1 MYGCENWTINKAE
14 CRRIDAS
21 ELWCVEEDSWKSLE
35 LQGDQR
41 SQPKGNQ
48 SWICIRRTDAETEA
62 LILGPPDVKNWL
74 IRKDPN
80 AGKDWRQMEQG
91 LGEDGMVGWH
101 LWLTGHEFEQTLG
114 YGEGQGSLACYSP
127 WGWQTVGHDWATK
140 QHVVGEGL
148 VEILQP
154 WDILLSIVSD

>member
-41 SQPKGNQ
+41 CQPKGNQ

-62 LILGPPDVKNWL
+62 LILGPPDVKSWL
-74 IRKDPN
+74 RKDPN

-114 YGEGQGSLACYSP
+114 YGEGQGSLACYSH
-127 WGWQTVGHDWATK
+127 GVGK
-140 QHVVGEGL
+140 Q
-148 VEILQP
+148 
-154 WDILLSIVSD
+154 SDMTERQNNMLWERVW